1 MKFKLK
7 NGMEVDL
14 HDEDIKTIMNTYKS
28 WQDEEVDFKDMEKY
42 FKDLHKHAISKMET
56 ISQMVISD
64 EDSIGLAAVN
74 SKLDSVIGCTGV
86 RTCGSSCGCGS
97 NYNPYTLPPLTG
109 SSTVTRTYNPNV
121 PVATA

>member
-28 WQDEEVDFKDMEKY
+28 WQDEEEVDFKDMEKY

-64 EDSIGLAAVN
+64 EDSIDLAAEHVA
-74 SKLDSVIGCTGV
+74 KHGTYMDFVKFIRYELDANTAYHILESVK
-86 RTCGSSCGCGS
+86 
-97 NYNPYTLPPLTG
+97 
-109 SSTVTRTYNPNV
+109 
-121 PVATA
+121 